1 MVSIEELQLINFK
14 SFRRATI
21 VIPRGLIAITGPN
34 GSGKSNILDAIAF
47 LMGWRARRL
56 RASRLEHLVRRGAPW
71 AQVSLV
77 VNSGERFRI
86 SRRVRPN
93 GVSSY
98 RVNGKPL
105 RASQVADVLSSI
117 GLIAERYTFVTQGDI
132 TSVIEMTPQERY
144 RMLEE
149 ISGVSEYDE
158 KREKALEEL
167 NEVEQLLREVS
178 AVLRERERELKRV
191 EEELRALEERRHLEE
206 RINGIRKHLILTE
219 LRSLKE
225 RLSSLEEP
233 RIEEEVGV
241 ESLREEL
248 ERREEE
254 LRHLEAKVRDS
265 PVRRRG
271 QIEVE
276 LNSLRRQRDAL
287 RKALEAK
294 EEIMSSLMR
303 ERELPGFLR
312 EDPSF
317 LGTISELIRPMQGY
331 ELPFLAAGL
340 GRLNDIVV
348 RDLEGAK
355 RIAKKLRNW
364 EGRFRI
370 IPIDVLQVR
379 EHRDSLGTA
388 LYNFLIFDPEYEA
401 LAKHIFG
408 AVLLED
414 LEDVR
419 RELIGRARFVT
430 MRGEV
435 VEREGS
441 IVAGAPER
449 SLGNFSRIVEEV
461 NSLRAEV
468 HEIDEEISRKER
480 ELSEIPDRDPNLDL
494 LDGLRKAV
502 QELRRRYQDALARRE
517 ANIRQVR
524 RLMEERSDLI
534 AKIRILEGELE
545 DLSGAEPIEVQDP
558 RKELLSL
565 EIKLKSMG
573 QVNPRAPEEYERRK
587 REFEEI
593 RERYEY
599 FSSKKREI
607 EGIISKIDNERE
619 NVLKSTL
626 AKLSNA
632 FNEWIRVL
640 FDGGEGELFLSIKGL
655 EIMVSIPGK
664 SSVSLDS
671 LSGGEK
677 SLCALAFILASQ
689 KVKSSLLYLF
699 DEADAML
706 DGLNCKRYARALR
719 ELAKSSVVIVVSLK
733 RETLEEA
740 DYIIGVTMRGGESKV
755 VAVERGSIEG

>member
-1 MVSIEELQLINFK
+1 MVLIEELQLANFK

-21 VIPRGLIAITGPN
+21 VIPRGLVAITGPN

-56 RASRLEHLVRRGAPW
+56 RASRLEHLVRKGAPW

-77 VNSGERFRI
+77 LNSGERFRI
-86 SRRVRPN
+86 SRRIRPS
-93 GVSSY
+93 GTSSY
-98 RVNGKPL
+98 KVNGKSLP
-105 RASQVADVLSSI
+105 ASQVSDILSSL

-144 RMLEE
+144 GILEE

-158 KREKALEEL
+158 KREKSLEEL

-178 AVLRERERELKRV
+178 AVLREREKELKRV
-191 EEELRALEERRHLEE
+191 EEDLRDLEERRSLEE
-206 RINGIRKHLILTE
+206 RIKGIRKYLILTE
-219 LRSLKE
+219 LKYLEE
-225 RLSSLEEP
+225 RLSALKEPELEDVD
-233 RIEEEVGV
+233 I

-254 LRHLEAKVRDS
+254 LRHLEARVRES

-271 QIEVE
+271 QIKAE
-276 LNSLRRQRDAL
+276 LDSLIRQRDAL
-287 RKALEAK
+287 RRALEAK
-294 EEIMSSLMR
+294 EEMMRSLIR
-303 ERELPGFLR
+303 GRELPGFLR

-317 LGTISELIRPMQGY
+317 LGTVSELIRPLQGY
-331 ELPFLAAGL
+331 ELPFLAVGF
-340 GRLNDIVV
+340 GRLSDIVV

-355 RIAKKLRNW
+355 RVAKKLRDW

-379 EHRDSLGTA
+379 EHQDSSGTA
-388 LYNFLIFDPEYEA
+388 LYNFLLFDPEYEA
-401 LAKHIFG
+401 LAKHLFG
-408 AVLLED
+408 AILLED
-414 LEDVR
+414 LEEVR
-419 RELIGRARFVT
+419 RELIGKARFVT
-430 MRGEV
+430 MKGEV

-441 IVAGAPER
+441 IIAGVPER
-449 SLGNFSRIVEEV
+449 SLGNLSKIVEEI
-461 NSLRAEV
+461 NSLRAEIQ
-468 HEIDEEISRKER
+468 EIDEEISRKGR
-480 ELSEIPDRDPNLDL
+480 EISEIPDKDPNLDT
-494 LDGLRKAV
+494 LDDARRAV
-502 QELRRRYQDALARRE
+502 QDLRRRYQDALAKRE
-517 ANIRQVR
+517 ANIRQIR
-524 RLMEERSDLI
+524 RLMEEKSDLI
-534 AKIRILEGELE
+534 AKIRILKSELE
-545 DLSGAEPIEVQDP
+545 SLSDVEPIETQDP
-558 RKELLSL
+558 KKELLLL
-565 EIKLKSMG
+565 ETRLRSMG

-593 RERYEY
+593 KERYEY
-599 FSSKKREI
+599 FSSKKRDI
-607 EGIISKIDNERE
+607 EEVISKIDNERE

-632 FNEWIRVL
+632 FNEWIQVL
-640 FDGGEGELFLSIKGL
+640 FEGGEGSLSLSRRGL
-655 EIMVSIPGK
+655 EMRVNIPGK
-664 SSVSLDS
+664 SNVNVDS

-689 KVKSSLLYLF
+689 RVKPSLLYLF

-755 VAVERGSIEG
+755 IAVERGSLES

>member
-105 RASQVADVLSSI
+105 RASQVADILSSI

-191 EEELRALEERRHLEE
+191 EEEIRALEERRHLEE
-206 RINGIRKHLILTE
+206 RIKGIRKHLILTE

-233 RIEEEVGV
+233 RIEEEVDV

-271 QIEVE
+271 QVEVE

-294 EEIMSSLMR
+294 EEMMSSLMR
-303 ERELPGFLR
+303 ERELPRFLR

-461 NSLRAEV
+461 NSLRADV

-517 ANIRQVR
+517 ANIRQIR

-632 FNEWIRVL
+632 F
-640 FDGGEGELFLSIKGL
+640 
-655 EIMVSIPGK
+655 
-664 SSVSLDS
+664 
-671 LSGGEK
+671 
-677 SLCALAFILASQ
+677 
-689 KVKSSLLYLF
+689 
-699 DEADAML
+699 
-706 DGLNCKRYARALR
+706 
-719 ELAKSSVVIVVSLK
+719 
-733 RETLEEA
+733 
-740 DYIIGVTMRGGESKV
+740 
-755 VAVERGSIEG
+755 